1 MDKKMTNNTELK
13 QKQFIT
19 AMELYEDKRIYK
31 LFGKIISTVNI
42 SLQIIIAY
50 MVIPINIG
58 IWWQIFSFIV
68 AYFLTDFIN
77 GLVHMYMDNNEN
89 YESVA
94 GPLIASFHLHHKTPL
109 YKKNNIL
116 LVYFN
121 ESGSKIW
128 LSGFLIIVSIVMSIF
143 DINRIILYIILY
155 FSILSSVAEVA
166 HYLCH
171 GSNTKLVIFL
181 GRSHLLLDKHHHG
194 RHHIEDNVNY
204 AFLNGM
210 SDPLINII
218 AKRFYSGYKNTTD
231 KHYAYYKGKGTKNR
245 GQA

>member
-1 MDKKMTNNTELK
+1 MDLKMTNNTELK
-13 QKQFIT
+13 QKQFIA

-31 LFGKIISTVNI
+31 LFGKFISTVNI

-50 MVIPINIG
+50 VVIPINIG
-58 IWWQIFSFIV
+58 IWWQVFSFIV

-89 YESVA
+89 YKSVA

-109 YKKNNIL
+109 YKKNNLL

-143 DINRIILYIILY
+143 NINRIILYIL
-155 FSILSSVAEVA
+155 L
-166 HYLCH
+166 
-171 GSNTKLVIFL
+171 IF
-181 GRSHLLLDKHHHG
+181 
-194 RHHIEDNVNY
+194 
-204 AFLNGM
+204 
-210 SDPLINII
+210 
-218 AKRFYSGYKNTTD
+218 
-231 KHYAYYKGKGTKNR
+231 
-245 GQA
+245 